1 MDQKILVVTTQLGH
15 SENQFLVFI
24 SVFFN
29 PFSNDPPKP
38 RRRVDE
44 REIEKRGRG
53 QGARVRKGDREG
65 VRGRGRDERVR
76 EREMSRVG

>member
-1 MDQKILVVTTQLGH
+1 VDQKILVVTSQLGQ

-24 SVFFN
+24 RVFFN
-29 PFSNDPPKP
+29 PFSNYPPKL
-38 RRRVDE
+38 RRGVDE
-44 REIEKRGRG
+44 RDRKEGKRARG
-53 QGARVRKGDREG
+53 EKGDREG